1 MYVRINLPENR
12 DAGGSAVVLLLAT
25 TLVGRCQNLDG
36 LFLMAGVSFAPEFW
50 SWYCGIW
57 EGGGEIGL
65 WDFTVITGALSLVG
79 SW

>member
-36 LFLMAGVSFAPEFW
+36 LFLMAGVSFAPEF
-50 SWYCGIW
+50 
-57 EGGGEIGL
+57 
-65 WDFTVITGALSLVG
+65 
-79 SW
+79 